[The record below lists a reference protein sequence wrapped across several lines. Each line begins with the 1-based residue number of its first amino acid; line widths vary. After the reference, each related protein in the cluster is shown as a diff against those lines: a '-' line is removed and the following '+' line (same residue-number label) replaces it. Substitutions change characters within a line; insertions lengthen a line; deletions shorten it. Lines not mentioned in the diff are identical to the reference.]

1 MGSFAVVFFFAV
13 TGLTLNHPQWFSGQ
27 RQTITLKGA
36 LDSSWTNTTDDLVK
50 KLEVV
55 EHLRSAHGIQGALG
69 EFRLDP
75 SEAALTFKS
84 PGYSAD
90 VFLDRATGR
99 YEVIELRMGFV
110 AIANDLHKGRESG
123 DLWKILIDVSA
134 LLLVFVSLTG
144 LVLLWFLHKHRTAGL
159 LSLLAGGVL
168 TYLLYAIWVP

>member
-1 MGSFAVVFFFAV
+1 M
-13 TGLTLNHPQWFSGQ
+13 
-27 RQTITLKGA
+27 
-36 LDSSWTNTTDDLVK
+36 
-50 KLEVV
+50 
-55 EHLRSAHGIQGALG
+55 
-69 EFRLDP
+69 
-75 SEAALTFKS
+75 
-84 PGYSAD
+84 
-90 VFLDRATGR
+90 FLDRATGR